1 MSKKIEEVKE
11 TNNVMDAKNKSE
23 EAIDPKVKWEEAR
36 ENLKIQLKE
45 SLEQIE
51 IHRNRAAKIQ
61 GALEVNSQIFMEEEN
76 SEG

>member
-11 TNNVMDAKNKSE
+11 TNNKSE
-23 EAIDPKVKWEEAR
+23 EVIDPQAKWEEAR

-51 IHRNRAAKIQ
+51 LHKSRATKIQ
-61 GALEVNSQIFMEEEN
+61 GALEVNSQIFMEEEK
-76 SEG
+76 SDS

>member
-11 TNNVMDAKNKSE
+11 TNNKSE
-23 EAIDPKVKWEEAR
+23 KVIDPKVKWEEAR

-51 IHRNRAAKIQ
+51 FHKSRATKIQ
-61 GALEVNSQIFMEEEN
+61 GALEVNSQIFEEEDN
-76 SEG
+76 NES